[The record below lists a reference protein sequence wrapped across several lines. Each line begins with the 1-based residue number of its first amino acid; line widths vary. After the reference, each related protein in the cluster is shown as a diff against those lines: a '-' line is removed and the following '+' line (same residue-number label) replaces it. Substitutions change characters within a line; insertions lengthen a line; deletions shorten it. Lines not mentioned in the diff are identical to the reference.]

1 MNQITI
7 QDEPNNDTPK
17 TELSQREQRNLQ
29 KQYLRLMSLIPTGK
43 HKNQRGQKG
52 AFGKSKFLNRK

>member
-1 MNQITI
+1 MNEITKTP
-7 QDEPNNDTPK
+7 ESNNENTLED
-17 TELSQREQRNLQ
+17 LSAARRRHVQAQYQRLLN
-29 KQYLRLMSLIPTGK
+29 LIPTGK